1 MRRASTVAL
10 ALLAVAAA
18 AKLPTL
24 QQPLTENYAWRQTQT
39 AWTALIYH
47 QDGIDLLRPEVPVH
61 GPPWVFGF
69 EFPLFQALGSLLMD
83 VGIAP
88 DTAMRLLG
96 LVTFLITGWLV
107 YRLALRITGPVAAIA
122 SLVAFLFSP
131 FGVLWG
137 RTSMIEYLA
146 TASALGFVLLGMRW
160 LDQRRPADL
169 AVAAV
174 MAITAMLVKITTGA
188 FFLLP
193 ILAYRGAA
201 GRLGIR
207 DWPILVVIALASIA
221 GRAWIA
227 YTDALKAASPAT
239 VFQTSGELADF
250 TVGSIGM
257 RLDPGTWEPIVAAI
271 LVGLGGAAILVLAPM
286 AVAWLRTGPQ
296 ARFVAAFIGS
306 VVLLPPIVLTPLYNT
321 QSYYP
326 AAISPGVA
334 LVMGLG
340 TTWAWERRSRLAGRA
355 GLALCAALWL
365 VTLALTRDYWLDAY
379 RPVVDRDRSLDAAAF
394 VKARTEPGDLVVIDG
409 RGWDPTVLYYAGRR
423 GYALD
428 DRRDDAGT
436 IDRLRATGDY
446 ALFVSCPYEAECR
459 VIDE

>member
-47 QDGIDLLRPEVPVH
+47 QEGIDLLRPEVPVH

-69 EFPLFQALGSLLMD
+69 EFPLFQAFGALLMNA
-83 VGIAP
+83 GFAP

-96 LVTFLITGWLV
+96 LVTFLVTGWLV
-107 YRLALRITGPVAAIA
+107 YCLALRIAGPVAAIV

-131 FGVLWG
+131 FGLLWG
-137 RTSMIEYLA
+137 RTSLIEYLA

-160 LDQRRPADL
+160 LDHRRPADL
-169 AVAAV
+169 AGAGL
-174 MAITAMLVKITTGA
+174 MAILATLVKITTGA
-188 FFLLP
+188 FYLLP

-201 GRLGIR
+201 GRLGVR
-207 DWPILVVIALASIA
+207 DWPILVVIAVASIV

-239 VFQTSGELADF
+239 FFQTTGQMMDF
-250 TVGSIGM
+250 NFGSIAM
-257 RLDPGTWEPIVAAI
+257 RLDPRTWEPIVAAM

-286 AVAWLRTGPQ
+286 AIAWLRTGPQ
-296 ARFVAAFIGS
+296 ARFVGAFIGS
-306 VVLLPPIVLTPLYNT
+306 VVFLPPITLTPLYNT

-334 LVMGLG
+334 LVIGLG
-340 TTWAWERRSRLAGRA
+340 IPWSWERRSRLAGRA
-355 GLALCAALWL
+355 GLALGAALWL
-365 VTLALTRDYWLDAY
+365 VTLALTRDYWLDSY
-379 RPVVDRDRSLDAAAF
+379 RPTVDRDAALDAAAY
-394 VKARTEPGDLVVIDG
+394 VRARTEPGDWVVIDG

-428 DRRDDAGT
+428 ERRDDEGT

-446 ALFVSCPYEAECR
+446 ALFVSCPYEASCH

>member
-1 MRRASTVAL
+1 MRSTTFVSI
-10 ALLAVAAA
+10 ALLALAAA

-47 QDGIDLLRPEVPVH
+47 QEGIDLLRPEVPVH

-69 EFPLFQALGSLLMD
+69 EFPLFQAFGALLMD
-83 VGIAP
+83 AGIAP

-96 LVTFLITGWLV
+96 LVTFLVTGWLV
-107 YRLALRITGPVAAIA
+107 YRLALRIAGPVAALA
-122 SLVAFLFSP
+122 SLIAFLFSP
-131 FGVLWG
+131 FGILWG

-146 TASALGFVLLGMRW
+146 TATALGFVLLAMRW
-160 LDQRRPADL
+160 LDHRRPADL
-169 AVAAV
+169 AAAGA
-174 MAITAMLVKITTGA
+174 MAAIAMLVKITTGA
-188 FFLLP
+188 FYLLP

-201 GRLGIR
+201 RTGIR
-207 DWPILVVIALASIA
+207 DWPILVVIGLASII
-221 GRAWIA
+221 GRAWIS
-227 YTDALKAASPAT
+227 YTDALKAGSPAT
-239 VFQTSGELADF
+239 VFQTSGQLADF
-250 TVGSIGM
+250 TVGSVAL

-271 LVGLGGAAILVLAPM
+271 LVGLGGAAIVVCVPM
-286 AVAWLRTGPQ
+286 AIAWLKTGGQ
-296 ARFVAAFIGS
+296 QRFVVAFVGS
-306 VVLLPPIVLTPLYNT
+306 VVVLPPIVLTPLYNT

-340 TTWAWERRSRLAGRA
+340 VAWAWDRRRQLVGRA
-355 GLALCAALWL
+355 GLALSAALFL
-365 VTLALTRDYWLDAY
+365 VTIVLTRDYWLDAY

-394 VKARTEPGDLVVIDG
+394 VRARTEPGDLAVIDG

-423 GYALD
+423 GYAID
-428 DRRDDAGT
+428 DRRDDEGT
-436 IDRLRATGDY
+436 IDRLRASGDY
-446 ALFVSCPYEAECR
+446 ALFVSCPYEADCR